1 MYYVIVMY
9 KDMMMVL
16 IGLMYM
22 RYFFLIF
29 FWIFFDFDNDKL
41 LDGMERLLNCYCIF
55 NICV

>member
-55 NICV
+55 NI